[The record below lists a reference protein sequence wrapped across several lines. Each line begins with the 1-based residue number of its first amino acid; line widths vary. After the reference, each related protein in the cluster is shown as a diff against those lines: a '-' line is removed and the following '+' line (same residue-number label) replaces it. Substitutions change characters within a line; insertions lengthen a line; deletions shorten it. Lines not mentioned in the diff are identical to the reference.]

1 MHTLITIVTKAGLLT
16 ADLDDHGVRAALVI
30 LLLLFGYQK
39 WFAYEAQVL
48 IPSISHGPLL
58 AWRYPVF
65 GIRGAVGFWGRRNR
79 GLARSCAQDSGIK
92 NAASLE
98 PSVPGRPSSGPS
110 LLFPLCPMAGRCRP
124 AGFPPWLATCRS

>member
-16 ADLDDHGVRAALVI
+16 ADLDDHVVRAALVI
-30 LLLLFGYQK
+30 LLLLFRYQK

-65 GIRGAVGFWGRRNR
+65 GIRGASGFLG
-79 GLARSCAQDSGIK
+79 
-92 NAASLE
+92 AAE
-98 PSVPGRPSSGPS
+98 
-110 LLFPLCPMAGRCRP
+110 
-124 AGFPPWLATCRS
+124 